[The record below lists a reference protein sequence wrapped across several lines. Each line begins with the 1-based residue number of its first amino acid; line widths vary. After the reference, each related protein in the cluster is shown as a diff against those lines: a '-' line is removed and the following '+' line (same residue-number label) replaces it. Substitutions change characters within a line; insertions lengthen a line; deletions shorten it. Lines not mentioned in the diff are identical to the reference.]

1 MDQVRVNLTL
11 DQEVWGKF
19 TQMVPK
25 REKSRI
31 INTLLKEEI
40 AQREHRQEE
49 QRFAAAFREVAQDE
63 ERLKALRDWE
73 SLDEEGWEG

>member
-11 DQEVWGKF
+11 DQELWGKF
-19 TQMVPK
+19 TRMVPK

-31 INTLLKEEI
+31 INSLLEQEI
-40 AQREHRQEE
+40 AQRERRQEE
-49 QRFAAAFREVAQDE
+49 QRFVAAFREMAQDE
-63 ERLKALRDWE
+63 ERLKDLRDWE

>member
-1 MDQVRVNLTL
+1 
-11 DQEVWGKF
+11 
-19 TQMVPK
+19 
-25 REKSRI
+25 
-31 INTLLKEEI
+31 LKQEI

-63 ERLKALRDWE
+63 ERLEALREWE